1 MEVRII
7 TRAVTYVVTEIFTPN
22 QITTVAA
29 DHSPTIL
36 DIMFVAMEIFSENPV
51 DAHLV
56 VEAIITIINPNVV
69 AVASCLVHRPD
80 IIAVVPPCIACHR
93 RFAARITSDQN
104 LIHVTLAAVPQVST
118 TEEVICAATATYDQN
133 LRAVHVVEQST
144 TIPLLMSVVSTTCC

>member
-1 MEVRII
+1 M

-22 QITTVAA
+22 QITTIAA

-56 VEAIITIINPNVV
+56 VEVIITIQNPNVV

-80 IIAVVPPCIACHR
+80 IIAVVLICTVLPHKS
-93 RFAARITSDQN
+93 AARITSNQN

-118 TEEVICAATATYDQN
+118 TREVICAATVTDDQN

-144 TIPLLMSVVSTTCC
+144 TIPLLMSVVATTCC